1 MKKSKKMVSILGAVL
16 TMGVLSACGG
26 GTPRQPGT
34 LSIMFYNGGYGD
46 NWVKEIVDQY
56 MEETGNIVEAVP
68 DKTISSKAET
78 NLASKNGSEYDIFI
92 SHDLNWQNFAD
103 RGLLANL
110 DDLYESK
117 TIEGD
122 KFADRVLPAAKE
134 ISKYKAVRDSE
145 EHYYKVCLTQ
155 GAGGFVYNEDLFA
168 SKGWTVPTTYAE
180 LTALCKTISET
191 TIDGGSDKYIPF
203 AWAGGGET
211 RDYYWDYPIFEWW
224 AEMDGIEAIEA
235 WKTFK
240 GADGTYAKGYDNF
253 DPEGKYKNFKEAYKM
268 WYDLVALNNN
278 YSNKDAQ
285 GAQLTTA
292 QDLFF
297 SGKAAMIPYGQ
308 WAKYEIE
315 SAKRQDFTFNVRMM
329 KTPRVSATND
339 YYNFMVG
346 FGDSMI
352 VAKNSPNLEV
362 AKDFL
367 RYMATKTAC
376 KTFVKEAQGPFL
388 AFDYSNVDLT
398 DIRAEN
404 SYIDSMYKIL
414 TECVNFSIAS
424 NSPITVANG
433 DIEIQPWFGNTRYY
447 KEAFVT
453 PANNTPDIVFE
464 KVYAAA
470 KDAWARLCRN
480 ADVQ

>member
-1 MKKSKKMVSILGAVL
+1 MKKSKIIAVL
-16 TMGVLSACGG
+16 GTMLAVSTLASCGG
-26 GTPRQPGT
+26 GGQRREPGV

-46 NWVKEIVDQY
+46 EWVTEIVKQY
-56 MEETGNIVEAVP
+56 QEETGNIVEAVP
-68 DKTISSKAET
+68 DKTISAKAET

-122 KFADRVLPAAKE
+122 KFEDRVLPAAKE
-134 ISKYKAVRDSE
+134 IAKYKSYNDSE

-155 GAGGFVYNEDLFA
+155 GAGGFVYNEDLFKA
-168 SKGWTVPTTYAE
+168 KGWAVPTTYAE
-180 LTALCKTISET
+180 LAALCKTISET
-191 TIDGGSDKYIPF
+191 TIDGTSEKYIPF
-203 AWAGGGET
+203 SWAGGGET
-211 RDYYWDYPIFEWW
+211 RDYYWDYPMFEWW
-224 AEMDGIEAIEA
+224 AEMDGIEAINA

-240 GADGTYAKGYDNF
+240 GADGTYASGYDNF
-253 DPEGKYKNFKEAYKM
+253 DPSGKFKNFKKAYEM
-268 WYDLVALNNN
+268 WYDLVAMNNN
-278 YSNKDAQ
+278 YSNKDAN

-315 SAKRQDFTFNVRMM
+315 SAKRQKFSFNVRMM
-329 KTPRVSATND
+329 KTPRASANND

-352 VAKNSPNLEV
+352 VAKNSPNLET

-367 RYMATKTAC
+367 RFMATKTAC
-376 KTFVKEAQGPFL
+376 KTFVEKAQGPFL

-398 DIRAEN
+398 DVRAKN
-404 SYIDSMYKIL
+404 SYVDSMYEIL
-414 TECVNFSIAS
+414 TTCKNFSIAS
-424 NSPITVANG
+424 NSPLVVANG
-433 DIEIQPWFGNTRYY
+433 DTELQPWFKNTRYY

-453 PANNTPDIVFE
+453 PAENTPDIVFE
-464 KVYAAA
+464 KLYASA
-470 KDAWARLCRN
+470 KDAWGRLCRN
-480 ADVQ
+480 ADVR